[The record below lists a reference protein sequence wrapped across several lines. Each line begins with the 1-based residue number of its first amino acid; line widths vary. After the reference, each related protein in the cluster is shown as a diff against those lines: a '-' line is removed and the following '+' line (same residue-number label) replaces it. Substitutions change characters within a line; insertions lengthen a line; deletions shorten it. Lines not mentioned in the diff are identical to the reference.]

1 MEENNRMKNT
11 RELIKKIRGTK
22 GIVPEMGT
30 ISVDRKGMNLTEAEV
45 IKKRWKEY
53 TEELY

>member
-1 MEENNRMKNT
+1 MKNT